1 MMRLAVLE
9 DEPELARLMQSVTET
24 AGYYCHLFRTG
35 TALRTALGR
44 ETFDLLILDWN
55 VPDMTGLDILNW
67 AAANVEHRPPV
78 LFVTSRS
85 DEADIVQALNAGADD
100 YVVKPFRTAELL
112 ARMGALLRRH
122 AQPAGTPVETFGR
135 YRFDSKSFSVTIDG
149 EPVVLTQKEFELGL
163 VFFRNLDRALSR
175 AYLLEKVWGQNPDL
189 LTRTLDVHVS
199 RIRVKLGLR
208 PEQGFRLAPV
218 YAFGYRL
225 ESLDGAVAQS

>member
-1 MMRLAVLE
+1 MRLAVLE
-9 DEPELARLMQSVTET
+9 DEPELARLMRGVVES
-24 AGYYCHLFRTG
+24 AGYGCHLFRTG

-44 ETFDLLILDWN
+44 ETFDLLVLDWN
-55 VPDMTGLDILNW
+55 VPDMTGLDLLGW
-67 AAANVEHRPPV
+67 ANENVEHRPPV

-85 DEADIVQALNAGADD
+85 DEGDIVRALNAGADD

-112 ARMGALLRRH
+112 ARMSALLRRR
-122 AQPAGTPVETFGR
+122 AQPTGAALEAFGR
-135 YRFDSKSFSVTIDG
+135 HCFDSKSFGVTIDG
-149 EPVVLTQKEFELGL
+149 EAVVLTQKEFELGL
-163 VFFRNLDRALSR
+163 LFFRNMDRALSR

-208 PEQGFRLAPV
+208 PEQGFKLAPV

-225 ESLDGAVAQS
+225 ENLDRDAAQP